1 MRIWTVA
8 LVVLIG
14 AMLIA
19 QSSSVAA
26 DDCCTPEA
34 TAKIAASAGF
44 LDVVGIKLGS
54 GAKQAME
61 LMKAANPAFKI
72 ELVKIDLDWD
82 SLTKRIIG
90 SSGPKKQWV
99 YAIKGEVAVTGAR
112 GGEMIVVALTLPP
125 SPQVAFYLGRWVE
138 FPTQATPTID
148 NVLAGLR
155 KKYGPPSYE
164 QLIGIPQLRWIF
176 DSQGQLI
183 ERSRKENGLP
193 IANCQG
199 LSGVG
204 LPVWDLRPP
213 ASGFR
218 GKTRVTG
225 LGPQCEGFVIVEA
238 QVSPTTTGGNMAAQ
252 VGIGAT
258 HFPLYS
264 SGVNTTN
271 AEFDHLLKE
280 YEDKKLQDAGKVDAP
295 KF

>member
-1 MRIWTVA
+1 MIGIF
-8 LVVLIG
+8 LVLN
-14 AMLIA
+14 
-19 QSSSVAA
+19 SSSFAE
-26 DDCCTPEA
+26 DCCTPEV

-44 LDVVGIKLGS
+44 LDVVGIKLGT

-72 ELVKIDLDWD
+72 DLVKIDLDWD
-82 SLTKRIIG
+82 YLTKRIIG

-193 IANCQG
+193 IVNCQG
-199 LSGVG
+199 LLGDKGG
-204 LPVWDLRPP
+204 LPVWDLSPP

-225 LGPQCEGFVIVEA
+225 LGPQCESFVIVEA
-238 QVSPTTTGGNMAAQ
+238 KVSPTTTGGNMAAQ
-252 VGIGAT
+252 VGVSAT

-271 AEFDHLLKE
+271 AALDHLLKQ
-280 YEDKKLQDAGKVDAP
+280 YDDKKLQDAGKVDAP